1 VSPAPAALRAGLI
14 GYGLAGSVFHA
25 PLISATAGL
34 EVASVVTSNPERR
47 ARAEAD
53 LPGVRVLDRAEALW
67 ELAGEHDLVVVAS
80 PNRTHVPLARAAI
93 EVGLAVVVDKPL
105 APTAADGR
113 GLVEAAAAAGVPLT
127 VFHNR
132 RWDGDMLTV
141 RRLLGE
147 DAVGPVT
154 RFESR
159 FERWRPAVRAD
170 AWREREDPGE
180 AGGLLFDLGTHLV
193 DQALVLFGRPTHVY
207 AEVDRRRPGA
217 AVDDDTF
224 VALAHRNGV
233 RSHLWMS
240 TVAALPQARMRLLGL
255 TGAYVKDGLD
265 GQEEA
270 LRTGRRPGEANWG
283 REPPERWGRLA
294 RDDQITPIETEPGA
308 YERFYAGV
316 EGWLREGAPV
326 PVDPAD
332 AVIGLEILEAAFA
345 SPEAAEI
352 VVLPAG

>member
-1 VSPAPAALRAGLI
+1 VNSAPDPLRVGLI
-14 GYGLAGSVFHA
+14 GYGLAGAVFHA
-25 PLISATAGL
+25 PLISAIGGL

-53 LPGVRVLDRAEALW
+53 LPGVRVLDHAEALW
-67 ELAGEHDLVVVAS
+67 ELAGEHALVVVAS

-93 EVGLAVVVDKPL
+93 DAGLAVVVDKPL

-113 GLVEAAAAAGVPLT
+113 TLVEAAAAAGVPLT

-147 DAVGPVT
+147 DAVGAVT

-159 FERWRPAVRAD
+159 FERWRPSVRPE
-170 AWREREDPGE
+170 AWRERGDRAE
-180 AGGLLFDLGTHLV
+180 AGGLLFDLGSHLV
-193 DQALVLFGRPTHVY
+193 DQALLLFGRPTHVY
-207 AEVDRRRPGA
+207 AEVERRRPGA

-224 VALAHRNGV
+224 VALAHRDGV

-270 LRTGRRPGEANWG
+270 LRNGRRPGEPDWG
-283 REPPERWGRLA
+283 REPPDRWGRLA
-294 RDDQITPIETEPGA
+294 RDDQVTQIETEPGA

-316 EGWLREGAPV
+316 ERWLREGAPP

-345 SPEAAEI
+345 SAEAAD
-352 VVLPAG
+352 VVALRAG

>member
-1 VSPAPAALRAGLI
+1 MSAAPASLRAGLI

-25 PLISATAGL
+25 PLISATPGL

-53 LPGVRVLDRAEALW
+53 LPGVRILDRAEALW

-105 APTAADGR
+105 ASTAVDGR

-141 RRLLGE
+141 RRLLDEG
-147 DAVGPVT
+147 AVGAVT

-159 FERWRPAVRAD
+159 FERWRPAVRAE
-170 AWREREDPGE
+170 AWRERGDPGE
-180 AGGLLFDLGTHLV
+180 AGGLLFDLGSHLV
-193 DQALVLFGRPTHVY
+193 DQALVLFGRPSHVY

-224 VALAHRNGV
+224 VALAHRDGV
-233 RSHLWMS
+233 RSHLSMS

-270 LRTGRRPGEANWG
+270 LRTGRRPGAPDWG
-283 REPPERWGRLA
+283 REPPERWGDLRATTRSPGSRPNREPTNASMPESSAGSA
-294 RDDQITPIETEPGA
+294 R
-308 YERFYAGV
+308 ERRA
-316 EGWLREGAPV
+316 

-345 SPEAAEI
+345 SAQAAD
-352 VVLPAG
+352 VVALRAG

>member
-1 VSPAPAALRAGLI
+1 VSPAPAPLRAGLI

-25 PLISATAGL
+25 PLISATPGL

-53 LPGVRVLDRAEALW
+53 LPGVRVLDRVEALW

-93 EVGLAVVVDKPL
+93 DVGLAVVVDKPL
-105 APTAADGR
+105 ASTAADGR

-147 DAVGPVT
+147 GAVGAVT

-170 AWREREDPGE
+170 AWRERGAPGE
-180 AGGLLFDLGTHLV
+180 AGGLLFDLGSHLV
-193 DQALVLFGRPTHVY
+193 DQALVLFGPPTHVY

-224 VALAHRNGV
+224 VALAHRDGV

-270 LRTGRRPGEANWG
+270 LRTGGRPGAPDWG
-283 REPPERWGRLA
+283 EEPPEHWGRLA
-294 RDDQITPIETEPGA
+294 SDDKVIPVATEPGA

-316 EGWLREGAPV
+316 ERWLREGAPA

-345 SPEAAEI
+345 SAEAAD
-352 VVLPAG
+352 VVALRAG

>member
-1 VSPAPAALRAGLI
+1 VNGAPEPLRVGLI
-14 GYGLAGSVFHA
+14 GYGLAGAVFHA
-25 PLISATAGL
+25 PLISAIGGL
-34 EVASVVTSNPERR
+34 EVASVVTSDPERR

-93 EVGLAVVVDKPL
+93 EAGLAVVVDKPL

-113 GLVEAAAAAGVPLT
+113 TLVEAASAAEVPLT

-141 RRLLGE
+141 GRLLEEG
-147 DAVGPVT
+147 AVGAVT

-159 FERWRPAVRAD
+159 FERWRPSVRPE
-170 AWREREDPGE
+170 AWRERGDRAE
-180 AGGLLFDLGTHLV
+180 AGGLLFDLGSHLV
-193 DQALVLFGRPTHVY
+193 DQALLLFGRPTHVY
-207 AEVDRRRPGA
+207 AEVERRRPGA

-224 VALAHRNGV
+224 VALAHRDGV

-255 TGAYVKDGLD
+255 AGAYVKDGLD

-270 LRTGRRPGEANWG
+270 LRNGRRPGEPDWG
-283 REPPERWGRLA
+283 REPPDRWGRLA
-294 RDDQITPIETEPGA
+294 RDDQVTQIETEPGA

-316 EGWLREGAPV
+316 ERWLREGAPP
-326 PVDPAD
+326 PVNPAD

-345 SPEAAEI
+345 SAQAAD
-352 VVLPAG
+352 VVALRAG

>member
-1 VSPAPAALRAGLI
+1 VTAAPAPLRAGLV
-14 GYGLAGSVFHA
+14 GYGLAGAVFHG
-25 PLISATAGL
+25 PLISATPGI
-34 EVASVVTSNPERR
+34 EVASVVTANPERR
-47 ARAEAD
+47 ARAQAD
-53 LPGVRVLDRAEALW
+53 LPGVRLLDSAEALW
-67 ELAGEHDLVVVAS
+67 DLAGEHDLVVVAS

-93 EVGLAVVVDKPL
+93 EAGLAVVVDKPL

-113 GLVEAAAAAGVPLT
+113 ELVQAAAAAAVPLT

-141 RRLLGE
+141 RRLLAE
-147 DAVGPVT
+147 DAVGPIT

-159 FERWRPAVRAD
+159 FERWRPSVRTD
-170 AWREREDPGE
+170 AWRERADPGE
-180 AGGLLFDLGTHLV
+180 AGGLLFDLGSHLV

-224 VALAHRNGV
+224 VALTHGDGA

-255 TGAYVKDGLD
+255 AGAYVKDGLD

-270 LRTGRRPGEANWG
+270 LRAGHRPGEPDWG
-283 REPPERWGRLA
+283 REPPDRWGRLA
-294 RDDQITPIETEPGA
+294 RDDEVTPIETERGA

-316 EGWLREGAPV
+316 ERWLREGGPP
-326 PVDPAD
+326 PVDPAE

-345 SPEAAEI
+345 SAEAAE
-352 VVLPAG
+352 VVALGTG